1 MKYVLQNTGNGKF
14 VAPSGSANSYTEK
27 LQNAKTF
34 PSRESA
40 EADACGNERALT
52 LEEAVH
58 G

>member
-1 MKYVLQNTGNGKF
+1 MKYVLQNIDNRKF

-40 EADACGNERALT
+40 EAAACGNERALA
-52 LEEAVH
+52 LEEAIR